1 MTRRTRTHENR
12 MAALVSRDAVGKELI
27 DKFKGTVTPIAENQ
41 YFDDFTAIGSL
52 LTDMQ
57 VVTAALAELELSMRS
72 RVTPMRGLEG
82 SDDDMRIASAEY
94 YFMRQPEDTDVVP
107 QKHLLR
113 DSLRELETRYGF
125 TSQVPRPRIL
135 TRELKPT
142 EFRAMIRS
150 ATHWKD
156 SGVLWQHGE
165 YTHRIQWYIII
176 HSNRLANTPALVFA
190 ETANVVDPMFVTPR
204 DVWQAL
210 VDRQVAGSGATFT
223 ATLATDFRCPENLNL
238 WLINTAQ
245 GFPVLK
251 AALGARARKRS
262 GNPLNNRDAMVAYLE
277 RKVTKDMDTL
287 SPTEAAKRASD
298 IYDAGWYNRS

>member
-1 MTRRTRTHENR
+1 
-12 MAALVSRDAVGKELI
+12 MAALVSREEVGKELI

-57 VVTAALAELELSMRS
+57 VVTAALTELELSMRS
-72 RVTPMRGLEG
+72 RVTPMAGLEG
-82 SDDDMRIASAEY
+82 SDDDVRIASAEF
-94 YFMRQPEDTDVVP
+94 YFSRQPGDTDVVP

-113 DSLRELETRYGF
+113 DALRELETRYGF

-135 TRELKPT
+135 TRELNPK
-142 EFRAMIRS
+142 EFRGMIRS

-165 YTHRIQWYIII
+165 YTHRIQWYVII
-176 HSNRLANTPALVFA
+176 HSNRVANPALVFA

-210 VDRQVAGSGATFT
+210 VDREKSGSGATFT
-223 ATLATDFRCPENLNL
+223 VTLATDFRCPENLNL
-238 WLINTAQ
+238 WLINEAE

-251 AALGARARKRS
+251 AALTARATKRRD
-262 GNPLNNRDAMVAYLE
+262 NPLNNRDAMIAYLE
-277 RKVTKDMDTL
+277 RKVGTDTPTL
-287 SPTEAAKRASD
+287 SPTNAAKRASE